1 MLTDSIRFFDWDNE
15 MRGEPFKLCGHLR
28 AAACVAGAA
37 ILSGCASSG
46 GSGTA
51 NLGSGGGADVVA
63 SEASVANV
71 ARVGFLTDYG
81 KLQAMPGGG
90 GLLCWRGA
98 AVNWKS
104 YDKVLIERIQVY
116 LNRGDAQKA
125 IDPSD
130 LKVLLDY
137 FHNAVVNDLR
147 PTTQIVSVAGPGVI
161 RVKFALTSLTPTNAT
176 ESLAGTAIP
185 YGFVAE
191 IGSGAATGRP
201 AGSTPYLGRTGMEVQ
216 FRDGVTGAVIAE
228 CADTEIGRKYAA
240 DLNQGATKAADAWV
254 NGYLD
259 SFTSWSY
266 AQDAFNK
273 WAAAFAQRFNQ

>member
-1 MLTDSIRFFDWDNE
+1 MRDSEFN
-15 MRGEPFKLCGHLR
+15 PCGHLL
-28 AAACVAGAA
+28 AALGIAGLAA
-37 ILSGCASSG
+37 LCGCASSG
-46 GSGTA
+46 GGSGNA
-51 NLGSGGGADVVA
+51 NLGSAGGANVVA
-63 SEASVANV
+63 SEATVANV
-71 ARVGFLTDYG
+71 ARVGFLTDYA
-81 KLQAMPGGG
+81 KLQPMPGGG

-116 LNRGDAQKA
+116 LNRGDTQNP

-137 FHNAVVNDLR
+137 FHNAVVRDLR
-147 PTTQIVSVAGPGVI
+147 PTTQIVNAAGPGVI
-161 RVKFALTSLTPTNAT
+161 RVRFALTSLTPTDTMA
-176 ESLAGTAIP
+176 SLAGTAIP

-191 IGSGAATGRP
+191 IGSGAASGRP
-201 AGSTPYLGRTGMEVQ
+201 AGSTPYLGQTGMEVQ

-259 SFTSWSY
+259 SFQTWTY
-266 AQDAFNK
+266 AKDAFDK
-273 WAAAFAQRFNQ
+273 WAALFAQRFNQLRGT